1 MCRYPPKDWLVV
13 DVQTCPFPPM
23 LFDVPSAL
31 SRKPGRP
38 CLFREATQ
46 RKTEGAIDRVTRDEE
61 LRTKFQKHAVRVANC
76 RRPVVALTA
85 DDRHSAVV
93 TFAVARG
100 GTGYCG

>member
-1 MCRYPPKDWLVV
+1 MAEARGSFL
-13 DVQTCPFPPM
+13 
-23 LFDVPSAL
+23 
-31 SRKPGRP
+31 

-100 GTGYCG
+100 GTGYCGRNRLQVFFEVDARRHKSFEVSLVDI